1 MTSMFISSEPDKRI
15 FAIDPCT
22 QGFGYAVMEGME
34 YLVDWGLR
42 ETRTD
47 KNRVCLK
54 SLAVLLK
61 AYHPDLL
68 VIEDCLGKDSRRR
81 RRIRDLARRIYGLAD
96 RLGIKAISISCK
108 QVQRAFKE
116 WQALNKH
123 QIAVAIGNMYPEL
136 IPRIPPERKC
146 WMSEDSR
153 TNIFDAVALGITYFY
168 KRNLH
173 RHSA

>member
-1 MTSMFISSEPDKRI
+1 MDQPTEPDKRI
-15 FAIDPCT
+15 LAIDPCT

-42 ETRTD
+42 ETRRD

-54 SLAVLLK
+54 SLSVLLE

-68 VIEDCLGKDSRRR
+68 IIEDCMERGSRRR
-81 RRIRDLARRIYGLAD
+81 RRIRELIRRIYSLSE
-96 RLGIKAISISCK
+96 RLGIKMVTLSPKKVRETFA
-108 QVQRAFKE
+108 E

-123 QIAVAIGNMYPEL
+123 QMAIAIGNMYPEL
-136 IPRIPPERKC
+136 IPRMPPERKC
-146 WMSEDSR
+146 WMSEDPR

-168 KRNLH
+168 KRNRH
-173 RHSA
+173 QHSA